1 MSVSQAPILLLVA
14 LKNELEA
21 ISIPKSIPVAYTGI
35 GKINAA
41 TVTQSAIAHYRPK
54 LIVNFGTVG
63 KINPA
68 LSELITIG
76 KVIQRDMIAEPL
88 APRGVTPFCSKPAE
102 YYSEHGQYTCGTGDS
117 FVTSAD
123 PWLIRQSVDVV
134 DMELFAI
141 AAVAVA
147 AVVSIAAVQL
157 GFMLGGSIVIETVF
171 ALHGVG
177 YLAWESIS
185 KNDFP
190 VVQAVVLVVIFILL
204 LILLLRVLILLLLVM
219 AVVVLLILVK
229 IVVLTVV
236 ILLLMV

>member
-117 FVTSAD
+117 FVTSSD
-123 PWLIRQSVDVV
+123 PWLIHQSVDVV

-141 AAVAVA
+141 AAVAHEHQIPWRSYKFISDA
-147 AVVSIAAVQL
+147 ADEQAGEQWHQRINHGEELFLQELKQL
-157 GFMLGGSIVIETVF
+157 LE
-171 ALHGVG
+171 
-177 YLAWESIS
+177 
-185 KNDFP
+185 
-190 VVQAVVLVVIFILL
+190 
-204 LILLLRVLILLLLVM
+204 
-219 AVVVLLILVK
+219 
-229 IVVLTVV
+229 
-236 ILLLMV
+236 